1 MNNKPLLT
9 TVIATLL
16 MALLSFLRFTPDPQ
30 VVSDAVAYADQAKEA
45 ISMKNWINAGQALI
59 GLGALLYVFLT
70 GKKVDARAST
80 LLILFAA
87 TLTLSML
94 TRLQQIRPTARMIV
108 RPPVTKC
115 KVVSMRHYYQLPT
128 SFLTGRNVARLC

>member
-70 GKKVDARAST
+70 GKKVNTRAST

-94 TRLQQIRPTARMIV
+94 TRLQQIRPTARYYG
-108 RPPVTKC
+108 PPVTKC